1 MTGPVIVVHGG
12 AGGFGTE
19 LQELASEYREALTS
33 ALAAGARAL
42 EAGGGGGAVQ
52 AVQAAVMAMED
63 FPLFNAGLGAALC
76 DDGSVELSASAMR
89 GSDQAAGGVA
99 LVRHTRHPV
108 AAAVAMLDQP
118 EVLLAGERADA
129 FAAARGLEQGD
140 PSQFVTERQRR
151 RLAARVSAG
160 GATVGAVCLDA
171 GGLLAA
177 ATSTGGLQGQRPG
190 RVGDSPVIGAGT
202 WADRYVAVSCTGK
215 GEAFVRAGASRL
227 LGALVASGVAL
238 DDAGRT
244 VLDAVAQCDG
254 DGGLIA
260 VDAHGQVVLPFST
273 DAMPRGV
280 WRDGEDPVVE
290 VP

>member
-19 LQELASEYREALTS
+19 LQERASEYREALTS

-63 FPLFNAGLGAALC
+63 FPLFNAGHGAALC
-76 DDGSVELSASAMR
+76 KDGSVELSASAMR
-89 GSDQAAGGVA
+89 GSDQAAGAVA
-99 LVRHTRHPV
+99 LVRRTRYPV
-108 AAAVAMLDQP
+108 AAAAAMLDQP

-129 FAAARGLEQGD
+129 FAAARGLEQRD
-140 PSQFVTERQRR
+140 PSEFVTERQRR
-151 RLAARVSAG
+151 RLAAHLDG
-160 GATVGAVCLDA
+160 GGETVGAVCLDA
-171 GGLLAA
+171 DGLLAA
-177 ATSTGGLQGQRPG
+177 ATSTGGLHGQRPG

-202 WADRYVAVSCTGK
+202 WADRHVAVSCTGK
-215 GEAFVRAGASRL
+215 GESFVRAGAARL

-238 DDAGRT
+238 EAAART
-244 VLDAVAQCDG
+244 VLDEVAECDG

-260 VDAHGQVVLPFST
+260 VDARGQVALPFST

-280 WRDGEDPVVE
+280 WRGGEDPVVE

>member
-1 MTGPVIVVHGG
+1 MTGPVIAVHGG
-12 AGGFGTE
+12 AGGLGPE
-19 LQELASEYREALTS
+19 LRERTSEYREALRS
-33 ALAAGARAL
+33 ALAAGRREL
-42 EAGGGGGAVQ
+42 EAGGGGAVQ
-52 AVQAAVMAMED
+52 AVCAAVMAMED
-63 FPLFNAGLGAALC
+63 FPLFNAGHGAALC

-99 LVRHTRHPV
+99 LVRRTRHPV

-118 EVLLAGERADA
+118 EVLLAGEPADA

-151 RLAARVSAG
+151 RLAARVSGG

-171 GGLLAA
+171 DGLLAA
-177 ATSTGGLQGQRPG
+177 ATSTGGLHGQRRG
-190 RVGDSPVIGAGT
+190 RVGDTPVIGAGT
-202 WADRYVAVSCTGK
+202 WADRHVAVSCTGK

-238 DDAGRT
+238 ADAART
-244 VLDAVAQCDG
+244 VLDAVERCDG

-260 VDAHGQVVLPFST
+260 VDARGQVALPFST
-273 DAMPRGV
+273 EAMPRGV
-280 WRDGEDPVVE
+280 WRGGEDPVVE